1 MTSLYLDSLAS
12 LSIGIWISF
21 KTSSIGYQLSHMS
34 WPSIPRPSISWPSI
48 SWRPTIFTNPLENSN
63 QQSIEMSD
71 LKSVGANTDISSRS
85 RSFPETLGLWR
96 EDVRGFF
103 RGYRS
108 ICSVSDGSSGSR
120 QSSRSLAL
128 EASVSYYISP
138 QPEGDDGEY
147 HIGMAPVLVA
157 HDAVNPVKGKAVDPT
172 DFSLERLQHVFRPN
186 LRLSPGETEEECL
199 AKVEAMARKYKRI
212 LEDPSNPCPNVRA
225 AVLDNANPGVT
236 LCPYGE
242 LQREWDAYNL
252 PDDEEVQLKS
262 GS

>member
-1 MTSLYLDSLAS
+1 M
-12 LSIGIWISF
+12 
-21 KTSSIGYQLSHMS
+21 
-34 WPSIPRPSISWPSI
+34 SWPSI
-48 SWRPTIFTNPLENSN
+48 SWHSMSWRPTILTNPLEKPN

-71 LKSVGANTDISSRS
+71 LKSIAANTDRSSGS
-85 RSFPETLGLWR
+85 RSFPETLEYWKK
-96 EDVRGFF
+96 DVRGFF

-108 ICSVSDGSSGSR
+108 VCSVFDESSGST

-128 EASVSYYISP
+128 EASVSYYTSP
-138 QPEGDDGEY
+138 NPEGDDGEY
-147 HIGMAPVLVA
+147 HVGVAPIPVV
-157 HDAVNPVKGKAVDPT
+157 HDAANSVKGKAVDPT
-172 DFSLERLQHVFRPN
+172 DFSLERLQHAFRPN